1 MRKMT
6 WNEPEDEMN
15 MTMNEYEHEHE
26 NDSKVKTNEDE
37 HEVNDEEAK
46 LMETAKWTNDGNESD
61 EHERK
66 NDKNKCEEWDNEVG
80 RMTMITKMSE
90 MKRHEKVKTDEH
102 EHWMITEARKRC
114 RDRKKTNRYT
124 SKGVKEIKKKEKKRK
139 TELEMRMRH
148 EPDENKYKPKSF
160 TSINKKFEGKSNER
174 EKDKKNNSN
183 IKSLSSN
190 THDIR
195 KLLITTTNKDN
206 ERDNELCL
214 HADYLGEG
222 GSTPVTND

>member
-1 MRKMT
+1 MKNEECEEKLQIRNIEICEDDDDIELMRKMT

-124 SKGVKEIKKKEKKRK
+124 
-139 TELEMRMRH
+139 
-148 EPDENKYKPKSF
+148 
-160 TSINKKFEGKSNER
+160 
-174 EKDKKNNSN
+174 
-183 IKSLSSN
+183 
-190 THDIR
+190 
-195 KLLITTTNKDN
+195 LLCRQFN
-206 ERDNELCL
+206 
-214 HADYLGEG
+214 
-222 GSTPVTND
+222 